1 MTRQQ
6 KIDKIKG
13 FIDGYNNIKDY
24 VLNTQFFYTDG
35 NNFYTDRNHN
45 NQVDKAFIDQHN
57 ESERIRQKARNI
69 IHIIVRNKNK

>member
-6 KIDKIKG
+6 KINKIKG

-24 VLNTQFFYTDG
+24 VLTNQFFYTDG
-35 NNFYTDRNHN
+35 NNFYTDRNHK
-45 NQVDKAFIDQHN
+45 NQVSKAFIDQHN

-69 IHIIVRNKNK
+69 IPIIVRNKNK